1 MKNTKN
7 KNSNLTARLI
17 ISQEQS
23 WAHGLVGDKWVQC
36 WFFGQNSQIAG
47 QILFSPGVFVG
58 YFQNIYTE
66 LGLYL
71 TIQSINGAGMST
83 KLTTCIRVLVKNH
96 DHNNNKMNNNNNN
109 DYRSSGLEMK
119 VLYGNCQSIMIIHS
133 QCRTI
138 NTCTK
143 CDCIPKYY

>member
-36 WFFGQNSQIAG
+36 WFSGQNSQIAG
-47 QILFSPGVFVG
+47 QILFCPDVFAG
-58 YFQNIYTE
+58 YFQKICTE

-71 TIQSINGAGMST
+71 TVHSINGVGVST
-83 KLTTCIRVLVKNH
+83 KLTTCIRVWVKNH
-96 DHNNNKMNNNNNN
+96 NHHNNKMNNNNN
-109 DYRSSGLEMK
+109 YRNLGF
-119 VLYGNCQSIMIIHS
+119 GNEIIVW
-133 QCRTI
+133 QLPI
-138 NTCTK
+138 NNENALTV
-143 CDCIPKYY
+143 